1 MTLRGIARLVM
12 MALLVV
18 AAAGLRADP
27 AVRLEGDFSRTTRVD
42 PAGAR
47 ALGRGVAVWDSRRDG
62 DAGQGR
68 LQVGP
73 FNGPRILE
81 LGVAGFPGS
90 PGMALY
96 LVRADGSRLD
106 LRVRSEPGDRWVRLR
121 WALPRDWRGRP
132 LTLVAEDRTK
142 AGAGWIGVSAPLR
155 PEWGLGTALHLAL
168 IQALIF
174 AGLLLPGLA
183 AASVL
188 PAGDSLDRWIWA
200 LVVSGLAAYLDFF
213 AVFLH
218 HGLVTGLSWTL
229 LSLAAAL
236 CIARWKTLARLAT
249 DRDFLVPLLIALLV
263 CLFYSQG
270 AFLYGGLESPAGVP
284 MNRILANLPADPILP
299 HRLADII
306 AKGLPLHPFYLD
318 WLSSDRPPLQAALQ
332 VLVWPFASGDL
343 GAGLVGMAAQ
353 SWVWIGLWL
362 FLRRLP
368 LNAWQRSLV
377 LVACVF
383 SGFFFLNT
391 IFYWPKLLPTAYLLA
406 AASLLWGDRASVGL
420 SARKAALA
428 AVCLALGMLGH
439 GGSAFG
445 IAGMAVVY
453 LFQRGLPGWRPLLAG
468 TVAAVAVMTPWT
480 LYQKLADPPG
490 NRLITYHLADHPAID
505 PRPSLVVIRETYAK
519 TPWATLAYN
528 KLQNVE
534 ALFCRQA
541 GWWDNASQ
549 AVRLAGEGR
558 YRDAFAV
565 FTNTSRIAG
574 FFHYGQTLACLL
586 PGALGAFWLMT
597 KRRGTSLELAVRRTA
612 AFTGASCV
620 VWCLL
625 MFGAG
630 TTVIHQ
636 SSYFTGACLFTAVA
650 LGLAAFP
657 RWLARLILGA
667 HLLWFFAVWMLAAQP
682 MPWEAGH
689 LVYPAAI
696 PGFAL
701 CLAVLGLVLL
711 GLLHWLSTDGSSA
724 DSQ

>member
-1 MTLRGIARLVM
+1 MTLRGVVRLVM
-12 MALLVV
+12 MALFVV
-18 AAAGLRADP
+18 AAARVQADP

-42 PAGAR
+42 PAGAH
-47 ALGRGVAVWDSRRDG
+47 ALGKAIQVWDSRRDG
-62 DAGQGR
+62 DAGEGR

-73 FNGPRILE
+73 FAAPHILE
-81 LGVAGFPGS
+81 LGVAGFPGN
-90 PGMALY
+90 PGVSLY
-96 LVRADGSRLD
+96 LVRSDGVRLD
-106 LRVRSEPGDRWVRLR
+106 LRVRSEPADRWVRLR
-121 WALPRDWRGRP
+121 WTLPDGWRGHP
-132 LTLVAEDRTK
+132 VTLVAEDHTK
-142 AGAGWIGVSAPLR
+142 AGGGWIGISAPLQPASR
-155 PEWGLGTALHLAL
+155 LGAALKLAL
-168 IQALIF
+168 FQALIF

-183 AASVL
+183 VASIA
-188 PAGDSLDRWIWA
+188 PARDSLDRWVWA

-229 LSLAAAL
+229 LALAAAL
-236 CIARWKTLARLAT
+236 CVARWKTLARLAA

-306 AKGLPLHPFYLD
+306 AQGLPLRPFYLD
-318 WLSSDRPPLQAALQ
+318 WLSSDRPPLQAALE

-343 GAGLVGMAAQ
+343 GAALVGMAVQ
-353 SWVWIGLWL
+353 SWVWIGLWI

-368 LNAWQRSLV
+368 LNAWQRGLV

-406 AASLLWGDRASVGL
+406 AASLLWADQDSGGL
-420 SARKAALA
+420 SVRNAVLA
-428 AVCLALGMLGH
+428 AACLALGMLGH

-445 IAGMAVVY
+445 IAGMAAVY
-453 LFQRGLPGWRPLLAG
+453 LVQRGLPGWRPFLAG

-480 LYQKLADPPG
+480 LYQKFADPPG
-490 NRLITYHLADHPAID
+490 NRLIAYHLADHPAID
-505 PRPSLVVIRETYAK
+505 PRPSLVVIREAYKK
-519 TPWATLAYN
+519 TPWRTLLHN
-528 KLQNVE
+528 KVQNVE

-541 GWWDNASQ
+541 GWWDNTTQ
-549 AVRLAGEGR
+549 AAGLARKGR

-586 PGALGAFWLMT
+586 PGALGALWLMT
-597 KRRGTSLELAVRRTA
+597 RRRGSPLELAVRRTA

-650 LGLAAFP
+650 LGLAAYP

-667 HLLWFFAVWMLAAQP
+667 HLVWFFAVWMLAARP

-689 LVYPAAI
+689 LVFPAAI
-696 PGFAL
+696 PGFAVGVAVL
-701 CLAVLGLVLL
+701 CLGLLVLL
-711 GLLHWLSTDGSSA
+711 HRVATEDDKA
-724 DSQ
+724 